1 MSIKNNLKKVMTG
14 TAISQI
20 IALLSIPVITRI
32 YSPEELGFYA
42 VGLSLVSIIGMV
54 SSLRLE
60 RPLFQLYGT
69 NQYDQRIGSIVLV
82 SFFVSL
88 IMTGVIHTFIRLGV
102 IKFNVDYIPLIFAWG
117 FFCSLIQVFTV
128 ACSSSGFFSEV
139 SKSAIIRSVL
149 FFGCQVSFVYFF
161 ENNLSLILSAL
172 LSSVF
177 CFVTLKCNVQFDISM
192 ARFFIFIKNKRNR
205 LDAVNG
211 LFQSLFSSVNNNI
224 SLLVISQLWGIQVA
238 GLFMLSEKLIR
249 VPINL
254 ISNNLRPVS
263 AKHFQ
268 EEENRNLKSVI
279 NISIYTLSVSII
291 IVILVFLLSDY
302 IIANFLS
309 SEWRDT
315 SNMIKIM
322 SFWIIANFIALPFQS
337 FNLHYLNM
345 KYTTWSEL
353 LALFFKIFLLY
364 LGFVFDVGYEAIC
377 VIVVLSSFFYA
388 LTSITITTLHFR
400 RGFFSD

>member
-20 IALLSIPVITRI
+20 IALLSIPIITRI

-42 VGLSLVSIIGMV
+42 IGLSLVSIIGMV
-54 SSLRLE
+54 ASLRLE

-69 NQYDQRIGSIVLV
+69 KQHNQRIGSIVLV
-82 SFFVSL
+82 SLFVSF
-88 IMTGVIHTFIRLGV
+88 IMTGVIHIFILLGV
-102 IKFNVDYIPLIFAWG
+102 IDFNIDYIPLIFLWG

-149 FFGCQVSFVYFF
+149 FLSCQVSFVYFF
-161 ENNLSLILSAL
+161 EHNLSLILSAL
-172 LSSVF
+172 FSSAF
-177 CFVTLKCNVQFDISM
+177 CFITLKHNVQYDVSIS
-192 ARFFIFIKNKRNR
+192 RFFIFIKNRRNR
-205 LDAVNG
+205 LDAING
-211 LFQSLFSSVNNNI
+211 LLQSLFSSINNNI
-224 SLLVISQLWGIQVA
+224 SLLVISQLWGVQAA

-268 EEENRNLKSVI
+268 EKENRNLRSVV
-279 NISIYTLSVSII
+279 NISLYTFSVSII
-291 IVILVFLLSDY
+291 IVVLVFLLSDY
-302 IIANFLS
+302 IITNFLS

-322 SFWIIANFIALPFQS
+322 SFWVVANFIALPFQS

-353 LALFFKIFLLY
+353 LALAFKLFLLY
-364 LGFVFDVGYEAIC
+364 LGFVFDFGYEAVC
-377 VIVVLSSFFYA
+377 VIVVLSSFFYS
-388 LTSITITTLHFR
+388 LISITITTLHFKK
-400 RGFFSD
+400 GVFSD